1 MKKTL
6 CALLVT
12 LSSMSLFAE
21 APAVDPAFSKV
32 QQLIQAKDFT
42 NAYKELE
49 QLSKAGNSQATYN
62 LAYLT
67 QTGQGTKQDNKKAV
81 ELYQQA
87 GNKGYPIANYVLAQ
101 NYASGGLGLTKD
113 AAKARQYLEKASSQ
127 GFDDAT
133 VELAVI
139 LFAEGKDS
147 SDKQALQ
154 KLDPLIK
161 KGNYAAIHAKAL
173 YDISQGFKTKKEAP
187 VKQGL
192 ASIQSLAQ
200 KGYIP
205 ALMAAGNMYV
215 NGNIVPQNL
224 PEAKKIFEALSK
236 QNIPQAKESLDVVN
250 KLLADQAK
258 NPPKPAPNAKAKS

>member
-12 LSSMSLFAE
+12 FSSMSLFAE
-21 APAVDPAFSKV
+21 THAVDPAFSKV
-32 QQLIQAKDFT
+32 QKLIQANDFS

-49 QLSKAGNSQATYN
+49 LLSKAGNSQATYN

-67 QTGQGTKQDNKKAV
+67 QTGQGTKQDNRKAV

-101 NYASGGLGLTKD
+101 NYASGGLDLTKD
-113 AAKARQYLEKASSQ
+113 AAKARQYLEKASNQ

-133 VELAVI
+133 VELAVL
-139 LFAEGKDS
+139 LFTEGQDA

-154 KLDPLIK
+154 KLDPLVK

-173 YDISQGFKTKKEAP
+173 YDISQGIKTKKEAP

-192 ASIQSLAQ
+192 ASIQTLAQ

-205 ALMAAGNMYV
+205 ALMVAGNMYI
-215 NGNIVPQNL
+215 NGNIVPRNL
-224 PEAKKIFEALSK
+224 PEAKKIFEALTK
-236 QNIPQAKESLDVVN
+236 QNIPQAKESLDTVN
-250 KLLADQAK
+250 KLLVEQAK
-258 NPPKPAPNAKAKS
+258 NPPKVTPAAKTKS